1 MGMAGEQPL
10 ASETGRKRAVSPTRF
25 ETHRLAIRV
34 VLVALGLIQLV
45 DGLWAFVAPA
55 SFYREFPLGRGW
67 VELLPA
73 YNEHLVRD
81 VGALFLATA
90 SVLLAA
96 AWLLERRVVAVAVG
110 SYLLFAVPHAGFH
123 FLNLEPFEI
132 GDAVANGLSLGGSV
146 VLPAWVLLQFRR
158 PRQPLG
164 QSSWTEPESD
174 GRPRIKPVEDGQ
186 GGLLG
191 RMAYRESRRRYG
203 SVTDPLRVMAHRPR
217 ILAGAAALELA
228 SEHSHALSTR
238 LKHLAELRAG
248 MVCGCGWC
256 LDFGSAIS
264 AEMGVDEADLE
275 ALPAYEINGHFDEL
289 EKLLLDYASAMSR
302 TPAEVSDE
310 LFAELSGR
318 LTDPQLVELTN
329 IIALENYRARFN
341 WALGLEAQGF
351 SEGSVCLGP
360 EAQAEIAA
368 SRRDRRPSPGS
379 VGTDP

>member
-1 MGMAGEQPL
+1 MAREQPL
-10 ASETGRKRAVSPTRF
+10 ASETGRKPARSPSRF
-25 ETHRLAIRV
+25 EVHRRAIRGVLV
-34 VLVALGLIQLV
+34 VLGLVHLV
-45 DGLWAFVAPA
+45 DGLWAFVSPA
-55 SFYREFPLGRGW
+55 SFYREFPFGRGW

-90 SVLLAA
+90 LVLLAA
-96 AWLLERRVVAVAVG
+96 AWLLERRLVAVAAG
-110 SYLLFAVPHAGFH
+110 SYLLFALPHAVFH
-123 FLNLEPFEI
+123 LLNLEPFETA
-132 GDAVANGLSLGGSV
+132 DAVGNGLLLGASV
-146 VLPAWVLLQFRR
+146 VLPAWVLLQLRR
-158 PRQPLG
+158 PTQPLG
-164 QSSWTEPESD
+164 QSSSTGSESG
-174 GRPRIKPVEDGQ
+174 GRPRIKPVEDGH
-186 GGLLG
+186 GGLLV

-203 SVTDPLRVMAHRPR
+203 SVMDPLRAMAHRPR

-248 MVCGCGWC
+248 MVCGCEWC

-289 EKLLLDYASAMSR
+289 EKLVLDYASAMSR

-318 LTDPQLVELTN
+318 LSDPQLVELTN

-341 WALGLEAQGF
+341 WALGVEAQGF
-351 SEGSVCLGP
+351 SEGGVCLAP

-368 SRRDRRPSPGS
+368 SRRDRSAS
-379 VGTDP
+379 VGRDP